1 MKNIERWFERVL
13 WNSRFV
19 VVVAV
24 IASVVAGFAL
34 FYLATV
40 DVVYLVKHLAPYA
53 SGSLAEEARATL
65 RASTVTHIVEVVDGY
80 LLALV
85 MLIFGLGMYE
95 LFVSDIDEA
104 RQTRTSSR
112 ILVIESL
119 DDLKNRLAKVILMIL
134 IVRLFEHAVKMNVS
148 TMLEL
153 LYLSGAIAL
162 IGLALYLT
170 HKSEVH
176 ALEDSEAKKG

>member
-1 MKNIERWFERVL
+1 MKHSLERWFERLL

-19 VVVAV
+19 VVLAV
-24 IASVVAGFAL
+24 IASVVSAFAV
-34 FYLATV
+34 FYIATV
-40 DVVYLVKHLAPYA
+40 DVAYLVMHLGSYA
-53 SGSLAEEARATL
+53 SSTLSEEARAAL
-65 RASTVTHIVEVVDGY
+65 RSSTVTHIVEVVDGY

-104 RQTRTSSR
+104 RASKTSSR

-134 IVRLFEHAVKMNVS
+134 IVRLFEHAAKMNLAS
-148 TMLEL
+148 TLDML
-153 LYLSGAIAL
+153 YFSGAIAL
-162 IGLALYLT
+162 VGLALFLS
-170 HKSEVH
+170 HKAESDH
-176 ALEDSEAKKG
+176 PKTD